1 MGQNLNSLE
10 KYQIDPEFIRI
21 HVFCVKN
28 DEKIQNWNKK
38 MYNVLFL
45 LMPKLIEKCI
55 FCSTIR
61 IVELEAN

>member
-28 DEKIQNWNKK
+28 DEKIQN
-38 MYNVLFL
+38 
-45 LMPKLIEKCI
+45 
-55 FCSTIR
+55 
-61 IVELEAN
+61 